1 MPFWERKIKYV
12 GSKNRISKYIVP
24 IIQKCIDENN
34 IKIYYEPFVGGANMI
49 DKIKCENRIGN
60 DIHKELIAMWNELQK
75 GWIPTSHITEEEYI
89 SVRDNKEKYPD
100 YYVGYVGYHATFGSK
115 YFAGYARSF
124 KADGVTPRD
133 QSNEAYR
140 NTMKQVPSI
149 KDVLFTHGDYKEHKI
164 KNAVIY
170 CDPPY
175 QGTTKYETESFDYNG
190 FWEWCREMSKENWL
204 FKSIIYVL
212 YVNNFSTLFFLDISS
227 PLLQSKFAKCSLDHI
242 HSKSSGALYSLTKSQ
257 FY

>member
-1 MPFWERKIKYV
+1 M
-12 GSKNRISKYIVP
+12 P

-75 GWIPTSHITEEEYI
+75 GWVPPNHITEEEYI
-89 SVRDNKEKYPD
+89 SVRNNKEKYPN
-100 YYVGYVGYHATFGSK
+100 YYVGYVGFHATFGAK
-115 YFAGYARSF
+115 YFGGYARGF
-124 KADGVTPRD
+124 KADGITPRD
-133 QSNEAYR
+133 ESNEAYR
-140 NTMKQVPSI
+140 NTMKQLPRILNV
-149 KDVLFTHGDYKEHKI
+149 KFTNIDYRDLKI

-175 QGTTKYETESFDYNG
+175 QGTTKYETESFEYDG
-190 FWEWCREMSKENWL
+190 FWNWCREMSKENWL
-204 FKSIIYVL
+204 FKSLIYVL
-212 YVNNFSTLFFLDISS
+212 YVNNFSTLTFFDVSS

-257 FY
+257 FHLEDLWK

>member
-1 MPFWERKIKYV
+1 MPFLVKKIRYV

-34 IKIYYEPFVGGANMI
+34 VKIYYEPFVGGANMI

-60 DIHKELIAMWNELQK
+60 DIHKELIAMWNELQN
-75 GWIPTSHITEEEYI
+75 GWIPPSHITEEEYI

-100 YYVGYVGYHATFGSK
+100 YYVGYIGYHATFGSK
-115 YFAGYARSF
+115 YFAGYARSL
-124 KADGVTPRD
+124 KADGVTQRD

-140 NTMKQVPSI
+140 NTMKQVPNI
-149 KDVLFTHGDYKEHKI
+149 KDVHFIQGDYRKYKI

-175 QGTTKYETESFDYNG
+175 EGTTKYIIKSFDYAQ
-190 FWEWCREMSKENWL
+190 FWNWCREMSKDNWIFISEYSAPDDFECIWSKENL
-204 FKSIIYVL
+204 
-212 YVNNFSTLFFLDISS
+212 VNFDCNRGNDISKKKRIEK
-227 PLLQSKFAKCSLDHI
+227 LFIYK
-242 HSKSSGALYSLTKSQ
+242 
-257 FY
+257 

>member
-1 MPFWERKIKYV
+1 
-12 GSKNRISKYIVP
+12 
-24 IIQKCIDENN
+24 
-34 IKIYYEPFVGGANMI
+34 MI

-75 GWIPTSHITEEEYI
+75 GWIPPSHITEEEYI

-175 QGTTKYETESFDYNG
+175 QGTTKYETETFNYDE
-190 FWEWCREMSKENWL
+190 FWNWCRRMSKENWL
-204 FKSIIYVL
+204 L
-212 YVNNFSTLFFLDISS
+212 LVNIMHQMILNVYGQRRI
-227 PLLQSKFAKCSLDHI
+227 
-242 HSKSSGALYSLTKSQ
+242 
-257 FY
+257 